1 MSLLRND
8 FIESRKIAATQTY
21 GVTSVRRFDENAL
34 NARHD
39 ALTTERKK
47 RLASHTPHHPLS
59 LAVTNVAAFL
69 LNVFNQTEL
78 LWTTLP

>member
-1 MSLLRND
+1 MSIISLLWND

-34 NARHD
+34 NARHH

-47 RLASHTPHHPLS
+47 RLASHHPLS

-69 LNVFNQTEL
+69 LNVVNQTEL